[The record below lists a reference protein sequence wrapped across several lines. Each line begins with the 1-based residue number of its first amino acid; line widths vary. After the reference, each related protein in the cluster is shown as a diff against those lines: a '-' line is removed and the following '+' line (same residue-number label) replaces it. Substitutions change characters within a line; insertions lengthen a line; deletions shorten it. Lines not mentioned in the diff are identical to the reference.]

1 MAIPM
6 MWSMVR
12 LKKLSEAD
20 LKTIKD
26 LEEPD
31 DMIDFHFGLGL
42 WIRNNFGLWLGNEAL
57 MTECCGFYPRDPD
70 RASGIIMEALGKRLH
85 E

>member
-1 MAIPM
+1 MSASWLLGGDLRLNRLIPETQ
-6 MWSMVR
+6 SVAGR
-12 LKKLSEAD
+12 L
-20 LKTIKD
+20 
-26 LEEPD
+26 PD
-31 DMIDFHFGLGL
+31 RL
-42 WIRNNFGLWLGNEAL
+42 LGNEAL